1 MAPAAKRPY
10 FEDSHPK
17 PAAENTPVRVQ
28 DVMSRDDPITAVFAN
43 PSQLCS
49 RDIFRLLSRVWPFIR
64 PYRRDLAT
72 LFVVV
77 LPGAATGLFGLLLIR
92 IFFDVVG
99 NGQPPGGA
107 DTGLPGRRRGR
118 ANRSCPLPLHP
129 RLRGPDTAED
139 QQP

>member
-1 MAPAAKRPY
+1 MAPTAKRPY

-43 PSQLCS
+43 PRQL
-49 RDIFRLLSRVWPFIR
+49 RLLSRVWPFIR

-99 NGQPPGGA
+99 NGQPLTA
-107 DTGLPGRRRGR
+107 YEAWLLR
-118 ANRSCPLPLHP
+118 LPL
-129 RLRGPDTAED
+129 DA
-139 QQP
+139 